1 MGREHLSGDRCPGC
15 GEEFLD
21 GEPRYGGYCYACSDD
36 SDNEDVP
43 APAPAASVACTPSKD
58 SRKEAEQGLRGRYCA
73 AVKACV
79 HDASKLV
86 RFDLRRPKCMQRRFG
101 ELRAAGACA
110 IDAMACV
117 ASEKEASVRRTVEV
131 RMRVNELHGRIG
143 RSSSTRRRLG
153 LEALKHAP
161 SVWVPERCRPPRF
174 DRLSFTK
181 RQRLQTRYLV
191 TWAWLTHV

>member
-1 MGREHLSGDRCPGC
+1 MRLSGDRCPGC

-58 SRKEAEQGLRGRYCA
+58 SRKKAEQGLRGRYCA

-131 RMRVNELHGRIG
+131 RMRVNELHGHIG
-143 RSSSTRRRLG
+143 RSSSTRTRLG

-161 SVWVPERCRPPRF
+161 SVWVPERCRPLRF
-174 DRLSFTK
+174 DRLSFTT
-181 RQRLQTRYLV
+181 RRRLLRKYWELEGAFV
-191 TWAWLTHV
+191 RAP

>member
-1 MGREHLSGDRCPGC
+1 MCVSLHPLSRYLEPSLGPYVTPPRGAETSSDLHWRHNRSCGRAGGALPAPQQARARSYWPLVPSKPRCGRHGARGHSRRHKCPG
-15 GEEFLD
+15 
-21 GEPRYGGYCYACSDD
+21 
-36 SDNEDVP
+36 
-43 APAPAASVACTPSKD
+43 PAAGGGP
-58 SRKEAEQGLRGRYCA
+58 
-73 AVKACV
+73 
-79 HDASKLV
+79 
-86 RFDLRRPKCMQRRFG
+86 QRRSYG
-101 ELRAAGACA
+101 ELLALRAAGVCA

-117 ASEKEASVRRTVEV
+117 VSEKEASVCTTVEV
-131 RMRVNELHGRIG
+131 RMRVNELHDRIG

-191 TWAWLTHV
+191 TWAWLTHS